1 LRNSTATKK
10 PRLAEPSTSEEE
22 DEDEEGSEDSESDK
36 PRSKKSKT
44 AKGGR
49 GRAKKTQPVTST
61 SIPVTKPK
69 GKPTDSIVSCE
80 ATSTTGAPTLPT
92 PTEKEFTVSI
102 DRVCYLQTY

>member
-1 LRNSTATKK
+1 VEEASDDSEGEK
-10 PRLAEPSTSEEE
+10 PRA
-22 DEDEEGSEDSESDK
+22 
-36 PRSKKSKT
+36 KKSKPP

-49 GRAKKTQPVTST
+49 GRPKKAQQVTST
-61 SIPVTKPK
+61 SAPPAKPK

-102 DRVCYLQTY
+102 HY

>member
-22 DEDEEGSEDSESDK
+22 DEDEGSEDSESDK

-49 GRAKKTQPVTST
+49 GRPKKAQPVTST
-61 SIPVTKPK
+61 SVPVTKPK

-102 DRVCYLQTY
+102 DRVYYLRTY